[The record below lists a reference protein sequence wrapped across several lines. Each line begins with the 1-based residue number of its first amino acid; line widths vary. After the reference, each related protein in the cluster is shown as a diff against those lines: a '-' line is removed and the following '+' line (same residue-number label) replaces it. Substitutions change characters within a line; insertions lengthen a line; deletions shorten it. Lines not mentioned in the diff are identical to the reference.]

1 MKKKYIIMAAVL
13 AAFIIVTMIFLGWF
27 VPKSNTNQNADNAP
41 TEESIIPALPSVIEP
56 TTEPTSAPSST
67 PLPTHNPNPTEE
79 STAGATPV
87 PTKKPASTAKSGYAF
102 TLNIAGRKIN
112 VAYGV
117 DEATLDKTPGW
128 METSAAPG
136 TDGMCVAY
144 GHRNRTHL
152 RALEKVKIGDPIT
165 VTMPDGVVHTYT
177 VTDTTIY
184 EKTEDLRLPFM
195 EGKTLVLVT
204 CYPFRYSGSAPGKY
218 VAVAVST

>member
-1 MKKKYIIMAAVL
+1 MRKKYIIMAAVL
-13 AAFIIVTMIFLGWF
+13 AALIIFAIIMFGWLN
-27 VPKSNTNQNADNAP
+27 PKFGFNQNSHDSAA
-41 TEESIIPALPSVIEP
+41 EETNIPALPSAIEQ
-56 TTEPTSAPSST
+56 TADPTSTPSST
-67 PLPTHNPNPTEE
+67 PLPSPKPNSTEE
-79 STAGATPV
+79 TTATTTPA
-87 PTKKPASTAKSGYAF
+87 PTKKPASTAKNGYAF
-102 TLNIAGRKIN
+102 SINIAGRKIN